1 MIPRNLA
8 LRQELILQYTT
19 LTPTQLPQV
28 LPTYHLEIHYR
39 GLSYGQLLL
48 GSRVLYKV
56 NDSTIPLRPSADIH
70 ANSRVLSLNS
80 SRSSLA
86 GGANP
91 FGCFVETH
99 RIDCEAAICVL
110 ALDLNTGPPTRAQDL
125 NNTDGMMSVVE
136 KSNVLPS
143 PLLRGN
149 SSRPSVNVG

>member
-1 MIPRNLA
+1 MPRNLA
-8 LRQELILQYTT
+8 IRQELMSECINLT
-19 LTPTQLPQV
+19 LTQLLQV
-28 LPTYHLEIHYR
+28 SPTYHLGIHYR
-39 GLSYGQLLL
+39 GLSSGQLLL
-48 GSRVLYKV
+48 ESRVLYKT
-56 NDSTIPLRPSADIH
+56 NESTIPMRSSADIL

-91 FGCFVETH
+91 FGCLVETH

-110 ALDLNTGPPTRAQDL
+110 ALDLNTAPPMRAQDL
-125 NNTDGMMSVVE
+125 NNTGGMMSVVE
-136 KSNVLPS
+136 KSKVLPS